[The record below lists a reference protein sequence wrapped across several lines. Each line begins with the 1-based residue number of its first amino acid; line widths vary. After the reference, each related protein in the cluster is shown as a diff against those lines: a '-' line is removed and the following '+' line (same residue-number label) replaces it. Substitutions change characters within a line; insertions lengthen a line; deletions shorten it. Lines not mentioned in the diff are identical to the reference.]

1 MSMNMGPRSGP
12 ASGGGAALR
21 PGQMTMA
28 MRAMPQATGPKVLRI
43 GKVQGG
49 RVIEER
55 VIKQR
60 THVTIGSSHTNMF
73 LATGAGVPENMRLF
87 ELVGN
92 EYVLNLTDLMTGRV
106 ALPTG
111 VTDVAQARNSGA
123 AKRVGKYYQL
133 RLTEDARGKVVL
145 GDTTFLFQFV
155 APPPIQPKPQLP
167 LAVKGGLASQI
178 DWGFTIIAAFSF
190 LIHFGFAG
198 AVNSDWFDPVVDDD
212 LETASLIEH
221 AKERPM
227 PAVEVPPT
235 PTEDPNANAD
245 KGKDDKGKDDKGK
258 VADKKPGGGQAG
270 PAAGTKGGVTAQQGA
285 ALSNELAQLEMKALG
300 SLGTGGPAQSS
311 ILKAG
316 SSAADSSLDVLASK
330 GGGVDTSGGG
340 LKTGSGGGGPLLP
353 GQGGG
358 GGLTGIGNAKGTGT
372 GGGGGGS
379 GDKSTSEVKVPTGE
393 ASTGAAAGAS
403 NVKDADSVIARNRWR
418 FKACYTKALASDPN
432 AGGTVKVTV
441 RVGEGGEVTSASLA
455 SSDAGG
461 ALSQCIVSSFASMKF
476 SEPDGGSATFTVPVV
491 LSAKK

>member
-1 MSMNMGPRSGP
+1 MSMNMGPRSQPG
-12 ASGGGAALR
+12 AGGNR

-28 MRAMPQATGPKVLRI
+28 MRAMPQVTGPKVLRI

-92 EYVLNLTDLMTGRV
+92 EYVLNMNDAMTGRV

-111 VTDVAQARNSGA
+111 VTDVVQARQSGA
-123 AKRVGKYYQL
+123 AKRVGNFYQL
-133 RLTEDARGKVVL
+133 RLTEDSRGKVVI

-155 APPPIQPKPQLP
+155 APPPVQPKPQLP
-167 LAVKGGLASQI
+167 LAVRGGLASQI

-212 LETASLIEH
+212 LETAALIEH
-221 AKERPM
+221 AKDRPM
-227 PAVEVPPT
+227 PQLEEPPK
-235 PTEDPNANAD
+235 PAEDLTAKKD
-245 KGKDDKGKDDKGK
+245 ESKKDDKGEKKDEP
-258 VADKKPGGGQAG
+258 KKPAPGAG
-270 PAAGTKGGVTAQQGA
+270 AAPKPAQMTAQQGA
-285 ALSNELAQLEMKALG
+285 ALSNELDQLQMKALG
-300 SLGTGGPAQSS
+300 SLGTNGPAQSS
-311 ILKAG
+311 ILKSG
-316 SSAADSSLDVLASK
+316 SSAADSSLDQLAK
-330 GGGVDTSGGG
+330 NGGGIDTGSG
-340 LKTGSGGGGPLLP
+340 LKTGGPGGGPVLP
-353 GQGGG
+353 GGPGT
-358 GGLTGIGNAKGTGT
+358 GLTGIGNTAGTGT
-372 GGGGGGS
+372 AKPGGT
-379 GDKSTSEVKVPTGE
+379 GDKSSDVKVPTGD
-393 ASTGAAAGAS
+393 AATGAAAGAS

-418 FKACYTKALASDPN
+418 FKACYSKALASDPN

-441 RVGEGGEVTSASLA
+441 RVGEGGEVTGANLA
-455 SSDAGG
+455 SSDAGAG
-461 ALSQCIVSSFASMKF
+461 LAQCIVSAFLGMKF

>member
-1 MSMNMGPRSGP
+1 MSMNMGPRSQPHGGP
-12 ASGGGAALR
+12 PR

-28 MRAMPQATGPKVLRI
+28 MRAMPQAAGPKVLRI

-73 LATGAGVPENMRLF
+73 LATGGGVPETMRLF
-87 ELVGN
+87 ELVGQD
-92 EYVLNLTDLMTGRV
+92 YVLNLTDTMTGRV

-111 VTDVAQARNSGA
+111 VTDLVQARNSGA
-123 AKRVGKYYQL
+123 AKRVGNYYQL
-133 RLTEDARGKVVL
+133 RLTEDSRGKVVI

-212 LETASLIEH
+212 LETAALIEH
-221 AKERPM
+221 AKDRP
-227 PAVEVPPT
+227 APPIEEPKPEPVDT
-235 PTEDPNANAD
+235 SAKGNEDKKGED
-245 KGKDDKGKDDKGK
+245 KGPE
-258 VADKKPGGGQAG
+258 KKPGTSGNAG
-270 PAAGTKGGVTAQQGA
+270 KKAAGGGVTAQQGA

-300 SLGTGGPAQSS
+300 SLGGAGPAQSS

-316 SSAADSSLDVLASK
+316 SSAADSSLDVLAQK
-330 GGGVDTSGGG
+330 GGGIDTSGGG
-340 LKTGSGGGGPLLP
+340 LKTGGGGGGPLLP

-358 GGLTGIGNAKGTGT
+358 GGLTGIGNAKG
-372 GGGGGGS
+372 GGGGGG
-379 GDKSTSEVKVPTGE
+379 GGGKDTSTEVKVPQGE
-393 ASTGAAAGAS
+393 ASTGVAAGAS

-418 FKACYTKALASDPN
+418 FKACYNKALATDAS

-441 RVGEGGEVTSASLA
+441 HVGEGGEVTGANVA
-455 SSDAGG
+455 SSDAPGG
-461 ALSQCIVSSFASMKF
+461 LTSCIVAAFASMKF
-476 SEPDGGSATFTVPVV
+476 AEPDGGSATFTVPVV

>member
-1 MSMNMGPRSGP
+1 MSMNMGPRSQP
-12 ASGGGAALR
+12 GGQGAAR

-28 MRAMPQATGPKVLRI
+28 MRAMPQVTGPKVLRI

-73 LATGAGVPENMRLF
+73 LAAGGGVPESMRLF
-87 ELVGN
+87 ELVGQD
-92 EYVLNLTDLMTGRV
+92 YVLNLTDTMAGRV

-111 VTDVAQARNSGA
+111 VTDLVQARNSGA
-123 AKRVGKYYQL
+123 AKRVGAYYQL
-133 RLTEDARGKVVL
+133 RLTEDSRGKVVI

-155 APPPIQPKPQLP
+155 APPPVQPKPQLP

-190 LIHFGFAG
+190 LLHFGFAG

-212 LETASLIEH
+212 LETAALIEH
-221 AKERPM
+221 AKDRPL
-227 PAVEVPPT
+227 PQLEEPKPEVV
-235 PTEDPNANAD
+235 DPNANAA
-245 KGKDDKGKDDKGK
+245 GKDEK
-258 VADKKPGGGQAG
+258 VAKPTGDTGKKAGGAAG
-270 PAAGTKGGVTAQQGA
+270 PKAGAGGGVTAQQGA

-300 SLGTGGPAQSS
+300 SLGGAGPAQSS

-316 SSAADSSLDVLASK
+316 SSAADSSLDVLAAK
-330 GGGVDTSGGG
+330 GGGVDTNSGG
-340 LKTGSGGGGPLLP
+340 LKTGGGGGGPLLP

-358 GGLTGIGNAKGTGT
+358 GGLTGIGNAKGGT
-372 GGGGGGS
+372 PGGGGGG
-379 GDKSTSEVKVPTGE
+379 GTDQSTVVKVPSGE
-393 ASTGAAAGAS
+393 ASTGVAAGAS

-418 FKACYTKALASDPN
+418 FKACYNKALASDPS

-441 RVGEGGEVTSASLA
+441 RVGQGGEVSSASVA
-455 SSDAGG
+455 SSDAPGG
-461 ALSQCIVSSFASMKF
+461 LTQCIVSAFSGMHFA
-476 SEPDGGSATFTVPVV
+476 EPDGGTATFTVPVV

>member
-1 MSMNMGPRSGP
+1 MSMNMGQGPRSQ
-12 ASGGGAALR
+12 GGGAVR

-73 LATGAGVPENMRLF
+73 LATGAGVPETMRLF
-87 ELVGN
+87 ELVGQD
-92 EYVLNLTDLMTGRV
+92 YVINLTDVMTGRV

-111 VTDVAQARNSGA
+111 VTDLVQARNSGA
-123 AKRVGKYYQL
+123 AKRVGNYYQL
-133 RLTEDARGKVVL
+133 RLTEDSRGKVVI

-212 LETASLIEH
+212 LETASLIEN

-227 PAVEVPPT
+227 PQIEEPKPEAV
-235 PTEDPNANAD
+235 DPNAN
-245 KGKDDKGKDDKGK
+245 GKDDKKGEDKA
-258 VADKKPGGGQAG
+258 ADKPKGG
-270 PAAGTKGGVTAQQGA
+270 AAGAGAKAKGAGGGVTAQQGA

-300 SLGTGGPAQSS
+300 SLGGAGPAQST
-311 ILKAG
+311 ILKSG
-316 SSAADSSLDVLASK
+316 SSAADSSLDVLAAK
-330 GGGVDTSGGG
+330 GGGIDTAGGG
-340 LKTGSGGGGPLLP
+340 LKTGGGGGGPLLP

-358 GGLTGIGNAKGTGT
+358 GGLTGIGNAKGGGP
-372 GGGGGGS
+372 GGGGGG
-379 GDKSTSEVKVPTGE
+379 GKDTSTDIKVPQGN
-393 ASTGAAAGAS
+393 ASTGVAAGAG
-403 NVKDADSVIARNRWR
+403 NLPDADSKIAQNRWR
-418 FKACYTKALASDPN
+418 FRACYTKALATDPS
-432 AGGTVKVTV
+432 AGGTIRVTV
-441 RVGEGGEVTSASLA
+441 HVGEGGEVTGANAA
-455 SSDAGG
+455 SSDAGA
-461 ALSQCIVSSFASMKF
+461 ALTSCVVSAF
-476 SEPDGGSATFTVPVV
+476 SSIHFSPPDGGSATFTVPVV